1 MTGTRRAA
9 AAALVLALTLPVAAA
24 LPASAFAAAPPPAA
38 TSAPTGPAAGLAAG
52 ITAGITAELPRPT
65 GPFAVGRDVLHLVD
79 ERRPDPWVPSAG
91 PRQLMVSVYYPA
103 RPGTGAPAPYLTLD
117 EARLL
122 LAEKAPDSGLPPES
136 LTGVR
141 TWARTGARPAPG
153 RFPLVLLSPGLGFP
167 RALFSGL
174 AEDLASRGYA
184 VALID
189 HTYESSGTTFP
200 DGRTLPCA
208 ICDRPPAGGAGAI
221 ARSRALDA
229 SFVIDRLTSAHPSWP
244 RAGLIDRR
252 RIGMAG
258 HSIGGDAA
266 AVTMAADPRV
276 RAGVDMDGTFYAPM
290 PPNGLDGRPFLLFGA
305 ADEAP
310 GLDSTWDDAWS
321 RLDGWKRRL
330 TVAGAEHG
338 TFSDLPLLS
347 AAAGMPRPPGTID
360 PLRGLALS
368 RTYLAAFFD
377 LQLKG
382 RPQPLLDGPSPD
394 APEVSVQTP

>member
-1 MTGTRRAA
+1 MTGTHRAAA
-9 AAALVLALTLPVAAA
+9 AAALVLALTLPVTTAP
-24 LPASAFAAAPPPAA
+24 PASALPNSA
-38 TSAPTGPAAGLAAG
+38 TTTTTTA
-52 ITAGITAELPRPT
+52 AGITAELPRPT

-79 ERRPDPWVPSAG
+79 AGRPDPWVPSAG

-103 RPGTGAPAPYLTLD
+103 RPGTGVPAPYLTP
-117 EARLL
+117 EESRLL
-122 LAEKAPDSGLPPES
+122 LAEKAPGSGLPPES
-136 LTGVR
+136 LSEVR
-141 TWARTGARPAPG
+141 TWARAGARPAPG

-208 ICDRPPAGGAGAI
+208 ICDAPPAGGAGAI

-276 RAGVDMDGTFYAPM
+276 RAGVNMDGTFYAPV
-290 PPNGLDGRPFLLFGA
+290 PPGGLDGRPFLLFGA

-310 GLDSTWDDAWS
+310 GVDSSWDDAWS

-368 RTYLAAFFD
+368 RSYLAAFFD

-394 APEVSVQTP
+394 APEVSVQAP